1 VIAATLVE
9 AAAREFATV
18 VGALLDAPGSV
29 NVSGPAPPVRWPVS
43 VTFSGPSSGQLVLGF
58 DAAGAQILTRLVM
71 ALDTD
76 ADEAAIA
83 DTLIEVCGQAM
94 GALSQQEG
102 FEGLRFAR
110 ATILS
115 SAPDMEPTS
124 INVNAGNQFDTK
136 VAGWASVAAT
146 AVDAGAALAATPS
159 TAAAFAAANTPANLD
174 LILDIELPLT
184 VRFGETEMTLAALT
198 RLAPGSIIDLGRS
211 PDDPVDVLVNG
222 RLVARADVVVV
233 AGNYGVRIVE
243 VISAADRLKTVAG

>member
-1 VIAATLVE
+1 VTSGTLIQ
-9 AAAREFATV
+9 AAARELATV
-18 VGALLDAPGSV
+18 LGALLDAPGST
-29 NVSGPAPPVRWPVS
+29 NVSGPAPAVRWPVA
-43 VTFSGPSSGQLVLGF
+43 VTFSGPSTGQLILGF
-58 DAAGAQILTRLVM
+58 DAAGAQTLARLVM

-76 ADEAAIA
+76 ADDAAIA

-94 GALSQQEG
+94 GALSQQDG
-102 FEGLRFAR
+102 FEGLRFAQ

-115 SAPDMEPTS
+115 SAPQMEPTT
-124 INVNAGNQFDTK
+124 INVTAGDRFDTT
-136 VAGWASVAAT
+136 VAGWASVEAAKV
-146 AVDAGAALAATPS
+146 AAGTGLAPAQSAANV
-159 TAAAFAAANTPANLD
+159 FAAPTAPANLD

-211 PDDPVDVLVNG
+211 PDDPVEVLVNG

-233 AGNYGVRIVE
+233 GGNYGVRIVE

>member
-1 VIAATLVE
+1 VNAGTLIE
-9 AAAREFATV
+9 AAARELATV
-18 VGALLDAPGSV
+18 VGALLDAAGSA
-29 NVSGPAPPVRWPVS
+29 NGSGPAPVVRWPVS
-43 VTFSGPSSGQLVLGF
+43 VTFSGPANGQLVLGF
-58 DAAGAQILTRLVM
+58 DAAGAQSLARRVM
-71 ALDTD
+71 ALDTEPD
-76 ADEAAIA
+76 DAAIA

-115 SAPDMEPTS
+115 SAPHMEPTT
-124 INVNAGNQFDTK
+124 ITVNAGDQFDTT
-136 VAGWASVAAT
+136 VAGWANVEAAPAAAST
-146 AVDAGAALAATPS
+146 ALAATQR
-159 TAAAFAAANTPANLD
+159 TAGAFAAANAPANLD

>member
-1 VIAATLVE
+1 VNAAILIQ
-9 AAAREFATV
+9 AAARELATV
-18 VGALLDAPGSV
+18 VGALLDAPGSA
-29 NVSGPAPPVRWPVS
+29 NVSGPVPVVRWPVS
-43 VTFSGPSSGQLVLGF
+43 VTFSGPSTGQLVLGF
-58 DAAGAQILTRLVM
+58 DAAGAQSLARLVM

-76 ADEAAIA
+76 ADDAAIA
-83 DTLIEVCGQAM
+83 DTLIELCGQAM
-94 GALSQQEG
+94 GAVSQQEG
-102 FEGLRFAR
+102 FEGLRFAQ

-115 SAPDMEPTS
+115 SAPQMEPTNL
-124 INVNAGNQFDTK
+124 NVNAGDQFDTT
-136 VAGWASVAAT
+136 VTGWANVEAA
-146 AVDAGAALAATPS
+146 AVVPNTALAATQN
-159 TAAAFAAANTPANLD
+159 TASAFAAANAPANLD

-233 AGNYGVRIVE
+233 GGNYGVRIVE

>member
-1 VIAATLVE
+1 MTSGTLIQ
-9 AAAREFATV
+9 AAARELATV
-18 VGALLDAPGSV
+18 LGALLDAPGST
-29 NVSGPAPPVRWPVS
+29 NVSGPAPAVRWPVS
-43 VTFSGPSSGQLVLGF
+43 VAFSGPSSGQVVLGF
-58 DAAGAQILTRLVM
+58 DAAGAQTLARLVM
-71 ALDTD
+71 AMETEADD
-76 ADEAAIA
+76 AAVA

-94 GALSQQEG
+94 GALSQADG
-102 FEGLRFAR
+102 YEGLRFAQ

-115 SAPDMEPTS
+115 GAPQMESTN
-124 INVNAGNQFDTK
+124 ITLTAGDRFETTL
-136 VAGWASVAAT
+136 AGWASLEAAKMAASTGLSPAQAT
-146 AVDAGAALAATPS
+146 AT
-159 TAAAFAAANTPANLD
+159 AFAAANTPVNLD

-198 RLAPGSIIDLGRS
+198 RLAPGSIVDLGRS

>member
-1 VIAATLVE
+1 
-9 AAAREFATV
+9 
-18 VGALLDAPGSV
+18 
-29 NVSGPAPPVRWPVS
+29 
-43 VTFSGPSSGQLVLGF
+43 LVLGF
-58 DAAGAQILTRLVM
+58 DAAGAQNLTRLVM

-76 ADEAAIA
+76 AGDAAIA

-94 GALSQQEG
+94 GALSRQEG

-115 SAPDMEPTS
+115 SAPHMEPTS
-124 INVNAGNQFDTK
+124 INVNAGSQFDTN
-136 VAGWASVAAT
+136 VAGWASVDAAPAET
-146 AVDAGAALAATPS
+146 STSLAATQS
-159 TAAAFAAANTPANLD
+159 TAAAFAAANAPANLD